1 MQRSLGSILGTEKG
15 GRRRGIGEEK
25 GRESEE
31 GVRIGEPFGDILTRV
46 ATD

>member
-1 MQRSLGSILGTEKG
+1 MVL
-15 GRRRGIGEEK
+15 RRVEEGEGKIGEEK